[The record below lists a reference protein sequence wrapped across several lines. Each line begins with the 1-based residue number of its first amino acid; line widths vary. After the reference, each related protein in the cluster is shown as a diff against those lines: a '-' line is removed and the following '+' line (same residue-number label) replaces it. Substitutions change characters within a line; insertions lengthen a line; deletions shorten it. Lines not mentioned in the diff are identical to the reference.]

1 MNLIDVKNLLFKYK
15 MYSGEKEEV
24 IEYTAIDNISLS
36 IKKGDFIGI
45 LGHNGSG
52 KSTLAKQLAALL
64 KPSGGVIYVGGMD
77 TAKEEQILDIRRI
90 AGMVFQNPDNQLI
103 GNIVEEDV
111 AFGPENMGIPA
122 EEIEERITKALAS
135 TGMTAYREASPGA
148 LSGGQ
153 KQKIA
158 ISGVLAMEP
167 ECIIFDE
174 PTAMIDPESRKELL
188 EAIYDLKCLK
198 NITVIYITHFLQEVS
213 QADYLYVMSHGKI
226 TLEGAPETLFKM
238 PEKLVEN
245 NLELPFE
252 VALIDD
258 LRKKGVDVPEEIYT
272 KKQLLEFLRHDFRK
286 RKDDN
291 IILSGQKPKSPAEK
305 QAASKSNK
313 SNVKNQYGNSVEEWS
328 DSQNIFLYDSV
339 EALSDNSLDVKLADE
354 LKVPEKR
361 NEFKEISDRKEEVS
375 KKRDELK
382 EISDRKGEVPKK
394 RDEFKEIPDRKEEV
408 LKKIEESKPTE
419 FTKGITLK
427 NISYQYKK
435 QCSGEERYAIK
446 DISLSIK
453 PGEFVAIVGRTG
465 SGKSTLIQ
473 HFNGLLQPESGEYFF
488 DGENIWEKK
497 YDLKKLR
504 QKVALC
510 FQYPEYQLFEENVLK
525 DIAFG
530 PKNLGFAKKECE
542 EKARHAMQ
550 LVGLSK
556 GLEKVSPFSLSGGQK
571 RRVALAG
578 ILAMEPEYL
587 ILDEPVAG
595 MDAPGKK
602 ILFDLLHRLN
612 KELGITIILVSHNM
626 DDVAEHADRVLVME
640 DGQLKMDG
648 KTGEIF
654 ARKDKLTE
662 MGLGVPQ
669 AIEFYLDLEEM
680 SEETDIDLDNAFSQ
694 DIRCNQKNREVYQ
707 KTVERY
713 PENLETNQ
721 RRTDEKEEKDEKEE
735 IEEIDGKSMG
745 IHREKIEVSSVKAKE
760 YIKTKRNIK
769 AKRTKN
775 VGIPL
780 SIDELAAYIAG
791 GSL

>member
-24 IEYTAIDNISLS
+24 IEHTAIDNISLS
-36 IKKGDFIGI
+36 IKKGDFVGI

-77 TAKEEQILDIRRI
+77 TAKEEQILDIRKT
-90 AGMVFQNPDNQLI
+90 AGLVFQNPDNQLI

-122 EEIEERITKALAS
+122 EEIEMRITKALAS

-188 EAIYDLKCLK
+188 EAIYDLKRLK

-213 QADYLYVMSHGKI
+213 QADYLYIMSHGKI

-238 PEKLVEN
+238 PEKLAEN

-252 VALIDD
+252 VALIDN
-258 LRKKGVDVPEEIYT
+258 LRKKSVDVPEEIYT
-272 KKQLLEFLRHDFRK
+272 KQQLLEFLKYHFQ
-286 RKDDN
+286 KDKSDN
-291 IILSGQKPKSPAEK
+291 IVLSEYKSERK
-305 QAASKSNK
+305 TISESSK
-313 SNVKNQYGNSVEEWS
+313 SNVKSQAKENSRYGTCLEKQS
-328 DSQNIFLYDSV
+328 DSYSISV
-339 EALSDNSLDVKLADE
+339 DDRNEKLADNFLGDLNLADE
-354 LKVPEKR
+354 T
-361 NEFKEISDRKEEVS
+361 EVS
-375 KKRDELK
+375 KKSYELDEAEVSKKSHELDEAEVSKKSHELK
-382 EISDRKGEVPKK
+382 ETSDIKENASKNIDEPK
-394 RDEFKEIPDRKEEV
+394 EP
-408 LKKIEESKPTE
+408 ES
-419 FTKGITLK
+419 TKGITLK

-435 QCSGEERYAIK
+435 QDSGEEKYAIK
-446 DISLSIK
+446 DISLAIE
-453 PGEFVAIVGRTG
+453 PGEFVAIIGRTG

-473 HFNGLLQPESGEYFF
+473 HFNGLFQPKSGDYFF
-488 DGENIWEKK
+488 NGENIWEKK

-530 PKNLGFAKKECE
+530 PKNLGFDKKECE

-550 LVGLSK
+550 LAGLSNE
-556 GLEKVSPFSLSGGQK
+556 LEKVSPFSLSGGQK

-602 ILFDLLHRLN
+602 ILFDLLHHLN
-612 KELGITIILVSHNM
+612 KERGITIVLVSHNM
-626 DDVAEHADRVLVME
+626 DDVADHADRVLVME
-640 DGQLKMDG
+640 NGQLKMDG
-648 KTGEIF
+648 KTEEVF
-654 ARKDKLTE
+654 VRKDELTE

-669 AIEFYLDLEEM
+669 AVEFYLDLKEILEEI
-680 SEETDIDLDNAFSQ
+680 DIDLENAFSHDMQ
-694 DIRCNQKNREVYQ
+694 YNQKNREVSQ
-707 KTVERY
+707 KTIELSQENVEI
-713 PENLETNQ
+713 NQKETK
-721 RRTDEKEEKDEKEE
+721 EKGTEMHEK
-735 IEEIDGKSMG
+735 
-745 IHREKIEVSSVKAKE
+745 KIEASNEKAKE
-760 YIKTKRNIK
+760 YIKTKR
-769 AKRTKN
+769 TKN

-780 SIDELAAYIAG
+780 NIDELAAYIAG

>member
-24 IEYTAIDNISLS
+24 IEHTAIDDISLS
-36 IKKGDFIGI
+36 IKKGDFVGI

-77 TAKEEQILDIRRI
+77 TSKEEQILDIRKT

-111 AFGPENMGIPA
+111 AFGPENMGIQA
-122 EEIEERITKALAS
+122 EEIKKRITKALAS
-135 TGMTAYREASPGA
+135 TGMSAYREASPGA

-188 EAIYDLKCLK
+188 EAIYDLKRLK

-226 TLEGAPETLFKM
+226 TLEGTPEILFKM

-272 KKQLLEFLRHDFRK
+272 KQQLLEFLKQDFRK
-286 RKDDN
+286 NKSDN
-291 IILSGQKPKSPAEK
+291 IILSKQKNESRTETL
-305 QAASKSNK
+305 
-313 SNVKNQYGNSVEEWS
+313 V
-328 DSQNIFLYDSV
+328 
-339 EALSDNSLDVKLADE
+339 DNSLDDLKLADE
-354 LKVPEKR
+354 T
-361 NEFKEISDRKEEVS
+361 EVA
-375 KKRDELK
+375 KKRQELK
-382 EISDRKGEVPKK
+382 EISDIREKVSEKRQELKEVPGI
-394 RDEFKEIPDRKEEV
+394 KEGASKET
-408 LKKIEESKPTE
+408 ES
-419 FTKGITLK
+419 TKGITLK

-435 QCSGEERYAIK
+435 QGSGEEKYAIK
-446 DISLSIK
+446 DISLSIE

-473 HFNGLLQPESGEYFF
+473 HFNGLLQPKSGEYFF

-530 PKNLGFAKKECE
+530 PKNLGFDKKECE

-556 GLEKVSPFSLSGGQK
+556 ELEKVSPFSLSGGQK

-602 ILFDLLHRLN
+602 ILFALLHRLN
-612 KELGITIILVSHNM
+612 KERGITIILVSHNM
-626 DDVAEHADRVLVME
+626 DDVADHADRVLVME

-648 KTGEIF
+648 KTGEVF
-654 ARKDKLTE
+654 ARKDELTE

-669 AIEFYLDLEEM
+669 AVEFYLDLKEIL
-680 SEETDIDLDNAFSQ
+680 EETDVDSNNAFSQ
-694 DIRCNQKNREVYQ
+694 NMQYNERNREVYQ
-707 KTVERY
+707 KKVELSQ
-713 PENLETNQ
+713 E
-721 RRTDEKEEKDEKEE
+721 
-735 IEEIDGKSMG
+735 
-745 IHREKIEVSSVKAKE
+745 
-760 YIKTKRNIK
+760 
-769 AKRTKN
+769 N

-780 SIDELAAYIAG
+780 SIEELAAYIAG

>member
-24 IEYTAIDNISLS
+24 IEHMAIDNISLS
-36 IKKGDFIGI
+36 IKKGDFVGI

-64 KPSGGVIYVGGMD
+64 KPSSGVIYVGGMD
-77 TAKEEQILDIRRI
+77 TAKEEQILDIRKT
-90 AGMVFQNPDNQLI
+90 AGLVFQNPDNQLI

-122 EEIEERITKALAS
+122 EEIEMRITKALAS

-174 PTAMIDPESRKELL
+174 STAMIDPESRKELL
-188 EAIYDLKCLK
+188 EAIYDLKRLK

-226 TLEGAPETLFKM
+226 TLKGTPETLFKI

-258 LRKKGVDVPEEIYT
+258 LRKKSVDVPEEIYT
-272 KKQLLEFLRHDFRK
+272 KQQLLEFLKYHFQ
-286 RKDDN
+286 KDESDN
-291 IILSGQKPKSPAEK
+291 IVLSEYKSERK
-305 QAASKSNK
+305 TISESSK
-313 SNVKNQYGNSVEEWS
+313 SNVKSQAKENSRYGNCLEKQS
-328 DSQNIFLYDSV
+328 DSYSISV
-339 EALSDNSLDVKLADE
+339 DDRNEKLADNSLGDLNLADE
-354 LKVPEKR
+354 T
-361 NEFKEISDRKEEVS
+361 EVS
-375 KKRDELK
+375 KKSHELDEAEVSKKSHELDETEVSKKSHELK
-382 EISDRKGEVPKK
+382 ETSDIKENASKNIDEPK
-394 RDEFKEIPDRKEEV
+394 ET
-408 LKKIEESKPTE
+408 ES
-419 FTKGITLK
+419 TKGITLK

-435 QCSGEERYAIK
+435 QDFGEEKYAIK
-446 DISLSIK
+446 DISLAIE
-453 PGEFVAIVGRTG
+453 PGEFVAIIGRTG

-473 HFNGLLQPESGEYFF
+473 HFNGLFQPKSGDYFF
-488 DGENIWEKK
+488 NGENIWEKK

-530 PKNLGFAKKECE
+530 PKNLGFDKKECE

-550 LVGLSK
+550 LAGLSNE
-556 GLEKVSPFSLSGGQK
+556 LEKVSPFSLSGGQK

-602 ILFDLLHRLN
+602 ILFDLLHHLN
-612 KELGITIILVSHNM
+612 KERGITIVLVSHNM
-626 DDVAEHADRVLVME
+626 DDVADHADRVLVME
-640 DGQLKMDG
+640 NGQLKMDG
-648 KTGEIF
+648 KTEEVF
-654 ARKDKLTE
+654 VRKDELTE

-669 AIEFYLDLEEM
+669 AVEFYLDLKEIL
-680 SEETDIDLDNAFSQ
+680 EETDIDLDNAFSHDMQ
-694 DIRCNQKNREVYQ
+694 YNQKNREVSQ
-707 KTVERY
+707 KTLELSQENVEI
-713 PENLETNQ
+713 NQKETK
-721 RRTDEKEEKDEKEE
+721 EKGTEMHEK
-735 IEEIDGKSMG
+735 
-745 IHREKIEVSSVKAKE
+745 KIEASNEKAKE
-760 YIKTKRNIK
+760 YIKTKR
-769 AKRTKN
+769 TKN

-780 SIDELAAYIAG
+780 NIDELAAYIAG

>member
-24 IEYTAIDNISLS
+24 IEHTAIDNISLS
-36 IKKGDFIGI
+36 IKKGDFVGI

-64 KPSGGVIYVGGMD
+64 KPSGGIIYVGGMD
-77 TAKEEQILDIRRI
+77 TAKEEQILDIRKT
-90 AGMVFQNPDNQLI
+90 AGLVFQNPDNQLI

-122 EEIEERITKALAS
+122 EEIEMRITKALAS

-188 EAIYDLKCLK
+188 EAIYDLKRLK

-226 TLEGAPETLFKM
+226 TLKGTPETLFKI

-258 LRKKGVDVPEEIYT
+258 LRKKSVDVPEEIYT
-272 KKQLLEFLRHDFRK
+272 KQQLLEFLKYHFQ
-286 RKDDN
+286 KDKSDN
-291 IILSGQKPKSPAEK
+291 IVLSEYKSERK
-305 QAASKSNK
+305 TISESSK
-313 SNVKNQYGNSVEEWS
+313 SNVKSQAKENSRYGNCLEKQS
-328 DSQNIFLYDSV
+328 DSYSISV
-339 EALSDNSLDVKLADE
+339 DDRNEKLADNSLGDLNLADE
-354 LKVPEKR
+354 T
-361 NEFKEISDRKEEVS
+361 EVS
-375 KKRDELK
+375 KKSHELDETEVSKKSHELDEAEVSKKSHELK
-382 EISDRKGEVPKK
+382 ETSDIKENASKNI
-394 RDEFKEIPDRKEEV
+394 DEPKEI
-408 LKKIEESKPTE
+408 ES
-419 FTKGITLK
+419 TKGITLK

-435 QCSGEERYAIK
+435 QDSGEEKYAIK
-446 DISLSIK
+446 DISLAIE
-453 PGEFVAIVGRTG
+453 PGEFVAVVGRTG

-473 HFNGLLQPESGEYFF
+473 HFNGLLQPKSGDYFF
-488 DGENIWEKK
+488 NGENIWEKK

-530 PKNLGFAKKECE
+530 PKNLGFDKKECE

-550 LVGLSK
+550 LAGLSNE
-556 GLEKVSPFSLSGGQK
+556 LEKVSPFSLSGGQK

-602 ILFDLLHRLN
+602 ILFDLLHHLN
-612 KELGITIILVSHNM
+612 KERGITIVLVSHNM
-626 DDVAEHADRVLVME
+626 DDVADHADRVLVME

-648 KTGEIF
+648 KTEEVF
-654 ARKDKLTE
+654 ARKDELTE

-669 AIEFYLDLEEM
+669 AVEFYLDLKEIL
-680 SEETDIDLDNAFSQ
+680 EETDIDLDNAFSHDMQ
-694 DIRCNQKNREVYQ
+694 YNQKNREVSQ
-707 KTVERY
+707 KTIELPQENVEI
-713 PENLETNQ
+713 NQKETK
-721 RRTDEKEEKDEKEE
+721 EKGTEMHK
-735 IEEIDGKSMG
+735 
-745 IHREKIEVSSVKAKE
+745 EKIESPDEKAKE
-760 YIKTKRNIK
+760 YIKTKR
-769 AKRTKN
+769 TKN
-775 VGIPL
+775 AGIPL
-780 SIDELAAYIAG
+780 NIDELAAYIAG

>member
-24 IEYTAIDNISLS
+24 IEHTAIDNISLS
-36 IKKGDFIGI
+36 IKKGDFVGI

-77 TAKEEQILDIRRI
+77 TAKEEQILDIRKT
-90 AGMVFQNPDNQLI
+90 AGLVFQNPDNQLI

-122 EEIEERITKALAS
+122 EEIEMRITKALAS

-188 EAIYDLKCLK
+188 EAIYDLKRLK

-213 QADYLYVMSHGKI
+213 QADYLYIMSHGKI

-238 PEKLVEN
+238 PEKLAEN

-258 LRKKGVDVPEEIYT
+258 LRKKSVDVPEEIYT
-272 KKQLLEFLRHDFRK
+272 KQQLLEFLKYHFQ
-286 RKDDN
+286 KDKSDN
-291 IILSGQKPKSPAEK
+291 IVLSEYKSERK
-305 QAASKSNK
+305 TISESSK
-313 SNVKNQYGNSVEEWS
+313 SNVKSQAKENSRYGTCLEKQS
-328 DSQNIFLYDSV
+328 DSYSISV
-339 EALSDNSLDVKLADE
+339 DDRNEKLADNFLGDLNLADE
-354 LKVPEKR
+354 T
-361 NEFKEISDRKEEVS
+361 EVS
-375 KKRDELK
+375 KKSYELDEAEVSKKSHELDEAEVSKKSHELK
-382 EISDRKGEVPKK
+382 ETSDIKENASKNIDEPK
-394 RDEFKEIPDRKEEV
+394 EP
-408 LKKIEESKPTE
+408 ES
-419 FTKGITLK
+419 TKGITLK

-435 QCSGEERYAIK
+435 QDSGEEKYAIK
-446 DISLSIK
+446 DISLAIE
-453 PGEFVAIVGRTG
+453 PGEFVAIIGRTG

-473 HFNGLLQPESGEYFF
+473 HFNGLFQPKSGDYFF
-488 DGENIWEKK
+488 NGENIWEKK

-530 PKNLGFAKKECE
+530 PKNLGFDKKECE

-550 LVGLSK
+550 LAGLSNE
-556 GLEKVSPFSLSGGQK
+556 LEKVSPFSLSGGQK

-602 ILFDLLHRLN
+602 ILFDLLHHLN
-612 KELGITIILVSHNM
+612 KERGITIVLVSHNM
-626 DDVAEHADRVLVME
+626 DDVADHADRVLVME
-640 DGQLKMDG
+640 NGQLKMDG
-648 KTGEIF
+648 KTEEVF
-654 ARKDKLTE
+654 VRKDELTE

-669 AIEFYLDLEEM
+669 AVEFYLDLKEIL
-680 SEETDIDLDNAFSQ
+680 EETDIDLENTFSHDMQ
-694 DIRCNQKNREVYQ
+694 YNQKNREVSQ
-707 KTVERY
+707 KTLELSQENVEI
-713 PENLETNQ
+713 NQKET
-721 RRTDEKEEKDEKEE
+721 KEKDTEMHEK
-735 IEEIDGKSMG
+735 
-745 IHREKIEVSSVKAKE
+745 KIEASNEKAKE
-760 YIKTKRNIK
+760 YIKTKR
-769 AKRTKN
+769 TKN

-780 SIDELAAYIAG
+780 NIDELAAYIAG

>member
-24 IEYTAIDNISLS
+24 IEYTAIDDISLS
-36 IKKGDFIGI
+36 IKKGDFVGI

-77 TAKEEQILDIRRI
+77 TSKEEQILDIRKT

-111 AFGPENMGIPA
+111 AFGPENMGIPSK
-122 EEIEERITKALAS
+122 EIEERITKALAS

-188 EAIYDLKCLK
+188 EAIYELNKLK

-226 TLEGAPETLFKM
+226 TLEGSPETLFKM

-252 VALIDD
+252 IALIDT
-258 LRKKGVDVPEEIYT
+258 LRKKGVQVPGEIYT
-272 KKQLLEFLRHDFRK
+272 KQQLLEFLERDFRK
-286 RKDDN
+286 N
-291 IILSGQKPKSPAEK
+291 
-305 QAASKSNK
+305 
-313 SNVKNQYGNSVEEWS
+313 
-328 DSQNIFLYDSV
+328 
-339 EALSDNSLDVKLADE
+339 
-354 LKVPEKR
+354 
-361 NEFKEISDRKEEVS
+361 ISDIKEMS
-375 KKRDELK
+375 KKIYEPK
-382 EISDRKGEVPKK
+382 E
-394 RDEFKEIPDRKEEV
+394 KESI
-408 LKKIEESKPTE
+408 
-419 FTKGITLK
+419 KGITLK

-435 QCSGEERYAIK
+435 QGSSTEKYAIK
-446 DISLSIK
+446 DISLSIE

-473 HFNGLLQPESGEYFF
+473 HLNGLLQPESGQYFF
-488 DGENIWEKK
+488 NGENIWEKK

-525 DIAFG
+525 DITFG
-530 PKNLGFAKKECE
+530 PRNLGFDKKECE

-550 LVGLSK
+550 IVGLSK
-556 GLEKVSPFSLSGGQK
+556 EFEKVSPFSLSGGQK

-602 ILFDLLHRLN
+602 ILFDLLHHLN
-612 KELGITIILVSHNM
+612 KERGITIVLVSHNM
-626 DDVAEHADRVLVME
+626 DDVANHADRVLVME
-640 DGQLKMDG
+640 DGQLKIDG
-648 KTGEIF
+648 KTEKVF
-654 ARKDKLTE
+654 ARKEELTE

-669 AIEFYLDLEEM
+669 AVEFYLDL
-680 SEETDIDLDNAFSQ
+680 
-694 DIRCNQKNREVYQ
+694 
-707 KTVERY
+707 
-713 PENLETNQ
+713 
-721 RRTDEKEEKDEKEE
+721 
-735 IEEIDGKSMG
+735 
-745 IHREKIEVSSVKAKE
+745 
-760 YIKTKRNIK
+760 K
-769 AKRTKN
+769 AKRMKN

-780 SIDELAAYIAG
+780 KVEELAEYIAG

>member
-24 IEYTAIDNISLS
+24 IEHTAIDNISLS
-36 IKKGDFIGI
+36 IKKGDFVGI

-64 KPSGGVIYVGGMD
+64 KPSGGIIYVGGMD
-77 TAKEEQILDIRRI
+77 TAKEEQILDIRKT
-90 AGMVFQNPDNQLI
+90 AGLVFQNPDNQLI

-122 EEIEERITKALAS
+122 EEIEMRITKALAS

-188 EAIYDLKCLK
+188 EAIYDLKRLK

-226 TLEGAPETLFKM
+226 TLKGTPETLFKI

-258 LRKKGVDVPEEIYT
+258 LRKKSVDVPEEIYT
-272 KKQLLEFLRHDFRK
+272 KQQLLEFLKYHFQ
-286 RKDDN
+286 KDESDN
-291 IILSGQKPKSPAEK
+291 IVLSEYKSERK
-305 QAASKSNK
+305 TISESSK
-313 SNVKNQYGNSVEEWS
+313 SNVKSQAKENSRYGNSMEKQS
-328 DSQNIFLYDSV
+328 DSHSISVYDRN
-339 EALSDNSLDVKLADE
+339 EKLADNSLDNLNLADE
-354 LKVPEKR
+354 T
-361 NEFKEISDRKEEVS
+361 EVS
-375 KKRDELK
+375 KKSHELDEAEVSKKSHELDEAEVSKKFHELDEAEVSKKSHELK
-382 EISDRKGEVPKK
+382 ETSDIKENASKNIDEPK
-394 RDEFKEIPDRKEEV
+394 EP
-408 LKKIEESKPTE
+408 ES
-419 FTKGITLK
+419 TKGITLK

-435 QCSGEERYAIK
+435 QDSGEEKYAIK
-446 DISLSIK
+446 DISLAIE
-453 PGEFVAIVGRTG
+453 PGEFVAIIGRTG

-473 HFNGLLQPESGEYFF
+473 HFNGLFQPKSGDYFF
-488 DGENIWEKK
+488 NGENIWEKK

-530 PKNLGFAKKECE
+530 PKNLGFDKKECE

-550 LVGLSK
+550 LAGLSNE
-556 GLEKVSPFSLSGGQK
+556 LEKVSPFSLSGGQK

-602 ILFDLLHRLN
+602 ILFDLLHHLN
-612 KELGITIILVSHNM
+612 KERGITIVLVSHNM
-626 DDVAEHADRVLVME
+626 DDVADHADRVLVME
-640 DGQLKMDG
+640 NGQIKMDG
-648 KTGEIF
+648 KTEEVF
-654 ARKDKLTE
+654 VRKDELTE

-669 AIEFYLDLEEM
+669 AVEFYLDLKEIL
-680 SEETDIDLDNAFSQ
+680 EETDIDLDNAFSHDMQ
-694 DIRCNQKNREVYQ
+694 YNQKNREVSQ
-707 KTVERY
+707 KTIELSQENVEI
-713 PENLETNQ
+713 NQKETK
-721 RRTDEKEEKDEKEE
+721 EKGTEMHEK
-735 IEEIDGKSMG
+735 
-745 IHREKIEVSSVKAKE
+745 KIEASNEKAKE
-760 YIKTKRNIK
+760 YIKTKR
-769 AKRTKN
+769 TEN

-780 SIDELAAYIAG
+780 NIDELAAYIAG